1 MSQTSPPAAPTEVS
15 AWQFDLYV
23 SAEADGVAT
32 PHEVAVL
39 EADRLGWHASL
50 ARLLRETDEH
60 LATARTLP
68 GKERDQVVADL
79 TADRRRLAAARTR
92 LMGDPR
98 GDVETRRP
106 ARDDDEDD
114 EPVEPGVV
122 QLQVCWEPGRVVA
135 WAAGPGTPTADADEV
150 TEMLAAA
157 GAPSSG
163 WLRHSGVPLPG
174 GLRADASSIPIG
186 EVLGWLVAAGAD
198 QAGDA
203 IGPSVRWL
211 GRVAIWAVELT
222 ARGSMVPLLR
232 QRKRGGSGA
241 RDVNGSYSVR
251 WTPALIDPARLAE
264 VAKQVPGSVLA
275 LEPSVDA
282 RALTRS
288 ALTGMVDAICR
299 DSARRIEVPAPPPRV
314 RTVADATEA
323 FLSRL
328 DGSAFDAPLRV
339 GGEIASR
346 GERWARSVTREH
358 APLVVRLEPPD
369 SGARGTSR
377 CWRPAPRAG

>member
-1 MSQTSPPAAPTEVS
+1 MSQTIPPQAPTEVS
-15 AWQFDLYV
+15 AWQFDQYV
-23 SAEADGVAT
+23 SAEAEGFAT
-32 PHEVAVL
+32 PSEIAIL

-50 ARLLRETDEH
+50 ARLIRETDEH
-60 LATARTLP
+60 LVSARTIP

-92 LMGDPR
+92 LMGDPK
-98 GDVETRRP
+98 GDGDARR
-106 ARDDDEDD
+106 AGHDDDDDE
-114 EPVEPGVV
+114 PLEPGVIE
-122 QLQVCWEPGRVVA
+122 LQVCWEPGRVVA

-150 TEMLAAA
+150 TEMLATA

-163 WLRHSGVPLPG
+163 WVRHAGVPLPG
-174 GLRADASSIPIG
+174 GLTADAFSIPIG

-198 QAGDA
+198 QAGDE

-211 GRVAIWAVELT
+211 GGVAIWAVQLT

-232 QRKRGGSGA
+232 QRKRGGGAA

-288 ALTGMVDAICR
+288 ALTGMVVPLP
-299 DSARRIEVPAPPPRV
+299 ARRQCVRRPRP
-314 RTVADATEA
+314 RRRRD
-323 FLSRL
+323 R
-328 DGSAFDAPLRV
+328 
-339 GGEIASR
+339 
-346 GERWARSVTREH
+346 
-358 APLVVRLEPPD
+358 
-369 SGARGTSR
+369 GAR
-377 CWRPAPRAG
+377 RALGAFGHA

>member
-60 LATARTLP
+60 LASARTLP

-150 TEMLAAA
+150 MEMLAVA

-174 GLRADASSIPIG
+174 GLSAEAFTLPIG

-232 QRKRGGSGA
+232 QRKRGSGGT

-251 WTPALIDPARLAE
+251 WTPALIDPARLAD
-264 VAKQVPGSVLA
+264 VAKRVPGSVLA

-282 RALTRS
+282 RAD
-288 ALTGMVDAICR
+288 ALGADRHGRRDLSRQRAPHRGSGPATAGAHGCR
-299 DSARRIEVPAPPPRV
+299 RHGGVSLAARRQCVRCAVAGGWRDRDTRRAMGALGHTRA
-314 RTVADATEA
+314 RTV
-323 FLSRL
+323 
-328 DGSAFDAPLRV
+328 
-339 GGEIASR
+339 GGAARASR
-346 GERWARSVTREH
+346 
-358 APLVVRLEPPD
+358 
-369 SGARGTSR
+369 
-377 CWRPAPRAG
+377 